1 MALGFAASLAACT
14 RTDRS
19 ASNTAPGSAASAPG
33 AAASAPAYVPNSN
46 PVAAPPSAARPAAAA
61 SERAALPAP
70 SASAGP
76 HFYALSAAP
85 AVVHAGQS
93 VSFAARTSPDVATVI
108 ASVSAYKLN
117 FARVA
122 PGRFSLAFAIPPN
135 VPFFFHGTYQL
146 NVTARALDG
155 SSVSRAVTI
164 VFE

>member
-1 MALGFAASLAACT
+1 VALGFAASLAACA

-19 ASNTAPGSAASAPG
+19 ASTSGPGTAVSAPVQ
-33 AAASAPAYVPNSN
+33 VPNAK
-46 PVAAPPSAARPAAAA
+46 PAFVPSAAPVA
-61 SERAALPAP
+61 SERPAP
-70 SASAGP
+70 PAPTPSAGP
-76 HFYALSAAP
+76 RFYALSAAP
-85 AVVHAGQS
+85 AVVHAGES

-164 VFE
+164 TFE